1 MKEII
6 QKLKD
11 KKIFKE
17 QTLIEAEI
25 TKSFMGSPMKKQA
38 DAPNVELADDHC
50 FADEEYAIE
59 ANVPMRK
66 IMYDSIQIVDGM
78 EPIELAAVYGL
89 TPKTE
94 RFKRRKEQ

>member
-1 MKEII
+1 
-6 QKLKD
+6 
-11 KKIFKE
+11 
-17 QTLIEAEI
+17 
-25 TKSFMGSPMKKQA
+25 
-38 DAPNVELADDHC
+38 
-50 FADEEYAIE
+50 
-59 ANVPMRK
+59 MRK